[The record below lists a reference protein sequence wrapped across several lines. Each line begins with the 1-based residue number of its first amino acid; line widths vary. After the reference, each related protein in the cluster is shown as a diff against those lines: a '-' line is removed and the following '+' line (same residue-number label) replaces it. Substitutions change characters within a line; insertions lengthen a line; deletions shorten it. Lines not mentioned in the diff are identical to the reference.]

1 MMQLDWISCGA
12 IIYPLP
18 CMYLDCLLTT
28 YRLYLLTGS
37 NYLNVII
44 ILYQNDILQEIKVIK
59 SSPDSIMKEN
69 M

>member
-1 MMQLDWISCGA
+1 MMQLIWVSCGV

-18 CMYLDCLLTT
+18 GIYLDCLLTT
-28 YRLYLLTGS
+28 YRLHLLTGS

-44 ILYQNDILQEIKVIK
+44 ILYQTDILQEIKMIK
-59 SSPDSIMKEN
+59 TSPDSIMEEN